1 MATSGD
7 KANMAQDEMQGKPYR
22 DFHEAG
28 IPVFPLNSAKRN
40 KAGDWVCDCGNSSC
54 TAFFKHPRA
63 RNWQRTPLW
72 DDEQMDDIEAAGWWA
87 SGYGVLC
94 KGIMVVD
101 VDVRNGGE
109 ASYAKLIEAI
119 PEIAAA
125 GLIVKSGRGDGGRHL
140 YFRLDNPPAMMSHHE
155 DYPGI
160 DFRSGSSF
168 VVGPGSMH
176 AAGNRY
182 AIVYGSVDDI
192 EPAPA
197 ALIEMLRKPD
207 RHRASIEGR
216 SVDVSHADIADML
229 THIDSDCPYD
239 TWIRIGMA
247 VHHATGGTGQAVWD
261 AWSAKGSKYDADTM
275 DSHWHSFGRSAN
287 PVTLGTLV
295 HHAEQGGWIWP
306 VSMGD
311 DPAPVEDDAPSIAP
325 LPADSGYSP
334 SRPPGYVGTLAAWI
348 EAQNRRPREK
358 ASVGAALWVTSC
370 LFAGWTDDID
380 DVNLNLM
387 AFVIAGSGS
396 GKDSIQNA
404 ATRILRVAGLA
415 PAVHGTIKSER
426 EIVENLLRHQVAH
439 YNIDEVGELLLKIQN
454 AKKRGGAAHHE
465 GTIGMLMSAYSK
477 ANGYLLIGGDRK
489 EEVKA
494 GLIKEAATLQKRIDE
509 NDGKEWAASRLQS
522 VKRMLASIDQ
532 GIERPY
538 LTMIGFT
545 VPRTFDALMDYEA
558 ATNGFMR
565 RALLIAEQD
574 TAPRTKRGFRPTP
587 MSDDMEALVRMVAT
601 GGRYDAM
608 DARIELPTSRKQVAT
623 TRAAA
628 ALLAQAVE
636 WFDDQAVAHRSKS
649 GMESLYL
656 GAYEQ
661 VTRISTLLAAWDGV
675 RDAEHVRWAFET
687 VRRDVMAKAL
697 SVTANDMEKTSPKT
711 ALRARILS
719 LCGDD
724 GESIGYLVNKC
735 RSNKPDD
742 VKAEVKR
749 MVEDGA
755 LRVEG
760 VKIGNGKTVEKY
772 FPA

>member
-1 MATSGD
+1 MGESH
-7 KANMAQDEMQGKPYR
+7 R
-22 DFHEAG
+22 HFWLAG
-28 IPVFPLNSAKRN
+28 YPVFPLNDFNGTGEKAKC
-40 KAGDWVCDCGNSSC
+40 GCGNPEC
-54 TAFFKHPRA
+54 KAIGKHPRA
-63 RNWQRTPLW
+63 KNWARTPLW
-72 DDEQMDDIEAAGWWA
+72 DDEQMDAIEDAGFFE
-87 SGYGVLC
+87 SGYGILC
-94 KGIMVVD
+94 KTLLVVD

-109 ASYAKLIEAI
+109 ASYAKLVEAI
-119 PEIAAA
+119 PEVAAA

-140 YFRLDNPPAMMSHHE
+140 YFRLDNPPAMMSHHD
-155 DYPGI
+155 DYPGL
-160 DFRSGSSF
+160 DFKSSGF

-182 AIVYGSVDDI
+182 AIAYGSIDDI
-192 EPAPA
+192 EAAPA
-197 ALIEMLRKPD
+197 ALVDLLRKPD

-229 THIDSDCPYD
+229 RYVDADCPYD

-261 AWSAKGSKYDADTM
+261 AWSATGSKYDSDVM
-275 DSHWHSFGRSAN
+275 ESHWHSFGRSAN

-295 HHAEQGGWIWP
+295 HHAEAGGWLMP
-306 VSMGD
+306 VTFGD
-311 DPAPVEDDAPSIAP
+311 AVDPEPVEDDAPSIAP

-574 TAPRTKRGFRPTP
+574 TAPRTKRGFRPEP
-587 MSDDMEALVRMVAT
+587 MSADMEALVRMVAT

-608 DARIELPTSRKQVAT
+608 DARIELPAIRKQVST

-661 VTRISTLLAAWDGV
+661 VTRVSTLLAAWGGV

-697 SVTANDMEKTSPKT
+697 SVTANDLEKTSPKT

-742 VKAEVKR
+742 VKAEVAK
-749 MVEDGA
+749 MVTDGA

-760 VKIGNGKTVEKY
+760 IKLGNGKTVEKY